1 MSVLLALFLT
11 TCFVFCGWH
20 FTPKPSYHGICEV
33 VNISY
38 PRNPAAVVVVVV
50 VVDLAAAAAA
60 VAAVVD
66 LKRNL
71 QSKLFFSLI

>member
-1 MSVLLALFLT
+1 MSVLLALFLS
-11 TCFVFCGWH
+11 TCFVFLWLAFC
-20 FTPKPSYHGICEV
+20 PKPSYNHICEV

-38 PRNPAAVVVVVV
+38 PRNPAVVVVVV